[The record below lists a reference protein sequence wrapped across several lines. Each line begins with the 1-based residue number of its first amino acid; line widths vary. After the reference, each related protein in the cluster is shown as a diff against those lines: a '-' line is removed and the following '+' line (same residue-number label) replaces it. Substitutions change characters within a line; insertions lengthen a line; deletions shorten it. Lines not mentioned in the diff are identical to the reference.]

1 MEPAFWLSEQPRHLD
16 IPHGPGLGYELDRQ
30 AIARLQ
36 IDKPTQRPN
45 PPRLLE
51 TRWPDG
57 RCLYVANGGINFML
71 RLFMKDSNLPYFE
84 PGVTTSLLLD
94 DGTKDWRELFQQAK
108 QKPVLT
114 KT

>member
-1 MEPAFWLSEQPRHLD
+1 
-16 IPHGPGLGYELDRQ
+16 
-30 AIARLQ
+30 
-36 IDKPTQRPN
+36 
-45 PPRLLE
+45 
-51 TRWPDG
+51 
-57 RCLYVANGGINFML
+57 
-71 RLFMKDSNLPYFE
+71 LPYFE